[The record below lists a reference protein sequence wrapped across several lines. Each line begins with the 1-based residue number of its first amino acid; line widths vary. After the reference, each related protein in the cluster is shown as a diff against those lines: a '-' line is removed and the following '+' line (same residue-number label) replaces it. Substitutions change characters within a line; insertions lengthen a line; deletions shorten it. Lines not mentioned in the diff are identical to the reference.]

1 MSINERDL
9 GETVAVSIGTAM
21 ALEVI
26 VGPSY
31 VNVDDY
37 IFMNVKTLWRNF
49 AGSIEDEHEESI
61 PEMAQMFI
69 DECEN
74 IKSLLD
80 GILKVVMYTTD
91 SKYLGRT
98 FKRATIKTAK
108 TDRQKHDLSL
118 EEAIFNILAKDLI
131 WETFQHYKLKIPGE
145 SVKALIITSHPL
157 DLISAPKF
165 RKLTLLESHT
175 GALKSK
181 KDWFRKLNKSD
192 KWAGMPFNI
201 LFIQLLG
208 DNNTQ
213 FRSMGKKAVRELHE
227 IAIADGWNSSTTN
240 EKIKYGL
247 KKMKDKL
254 HSEILL
260 EMIRVKLP

>member
-1 MSINERDL
+1 MSLSERDL

-21 ALEVI
+21 ALEVL

-31 VNVDDY
+31 VNVYDH

-49 AGSIEDEHEESI
+49 AGSIEDPHVESI
-61 PEMAQMFI
+61 PEMAKLFME
-69 DECEN
+69 ECGN
-74 IKSLLD
+74 IVSILD
-80 GILKVVMYTTD
+80 GMLNVVMYTTD

-98 FKRATIKTAK
+98 FKHAVIKVAK

-118 EEAIFNILAKDLI
+118 EEAIFNIMAKDPI
-131 WETFQHYKLKIPGE
+131 WNTFKHYKLKIPGD
-145 SVKALIITSHPL
+145 SLKALIITSHPL

-175 GALKSK
+175 GTLKTK

-213 FRSMGKKAVRELHE
+213 FRSMGKKAVKELHE
-227 IAIADGWNSSTTN
+227 IAITDGWNSSTTN
-240 EKIKYGL
+240 EKIKFGL
-247 KKMKDKL
+247 KKMKDRL

-260 EMIRVKLP
+260 NMIRVKLP